1 MDGLNTV
8 DVPTINGLKQL
19 TLDQIDTSIL
29 NADTIYLEN
38 LETSNIIIDSQMI
51 LSTGSNILTNSTNIS
66 DVELSYLQG
75 CSSNIQDQFGAIS
88 GINDIVYEN
97 QSKLQYQS
105 VNETSHTTFFDG
117 NLVPEILQIPWWG
130 SITANSKTISDIE
143 LSYLDGVTS
152 NIQTQITANKN
163 NITVLTGRTQNL
175 TAILNETTFIGNLK
189 LQTGG
194 NLLVNSLTIS
204 DVELSYLDGATSNI
218 QTQLVTLQN
227 KTQNLVASAGYT
239 TSLGHIIFNPG
250 FGLLVNTK
258 FISDVELSYL
268 DGATSN
274 IQNQLNSIVST
285 DLVALQNKTQN
296 QTATSGQTTFTGNVT
311 MSQLTFGYSYQVD
324 AFTTA
329 EKTKLSW
336 LNITGTELLIN
347 QIKFLDDSVQTTAF
361 TSGQVTNIA
370 NLQDK
375 TTNLSRSGTTTNF
388 TGSVYTPILN
398 LGTEINFP
406 DSTTQ
411 TTAYIPPSPR
421 VSTRIY
427 SSSLWGTTWAFNT
440 AYDYHYTYEISGG
453 SDDVFSSGKVIKP
466 GRYMIT
472 FNAHCENLKWFN
484 KLKSQ
489 IIIKNQPSG
498 STRATSMFAGRNLGS
513 GVELSNE
520 NDVYYEVSL
529 MFDCTT
535 TLDTSF
541 AIYHEYKFASTNV
554 SGESTTFWGEVNV
567 YEI

>member
-8 DVPTINGLKQL
+8 DIPTISGLKHL
-19 TLDQIDTSIL
+19 NLDQIDTSIL
-29 NADTIYLEN
+29 NADSVYLEN
-38 LETSNIIIDSQMI
+38 LETSNIIIDNELKLSSGAYI
-51 LSTGSNILTNSTNIS
+51 LANSLIIS
-66 DVELSYLQG
+66 DTEISYLNNV
-75 CSSNIQDQFGAIS
+75 SSNIQEQLDTFNQ
-88 GINDIVYEN
+88 INSIVFTNQEKLQN
-97 QSKLQYQS
+97 QSASSFQ
-105 VNETSHTTFFDG
+105 TTFEG
-117 NLVPEILQIPWWG
+117 N
-130 SITANSKTISDIE
+130 ITIDDLTLTTGANIYVNTKTISGVE
-143 LSYLDGVTS
+143 LSYLDGATS
-152 NIQTQITANKN
+152 NIQSQINTDKS

-175 TAILNETTFIGNLK
+175 TATSGETTVIGNLR

-194 NLLVNSLTIS
+194 NLIANSLTIS
-204 DVELSYLDGATSNI
+204 AVELGYLDGVTSNI
-218 QTQLVTLQN
+218 QT
-227 KTQNLVASAGYT
+227 
-239 TSLGHIIFNPG
+239 
-250 FGLLVNTK
+250 
-258 FISDVELSYL
+258 
-268 DGATSN
+268 
-274 IQNQLNSIVST
+274 QLNSIVST

-296 QTATSGQTTFTGNVT
+296 QTASSGQTTFSGNVT

-324 AFTTA
+324 AFTTS

-347 QIKFLDDSVQTTAF
+347 QIKYLDDSIQTTAF
-361 TSGQVTNIA
+361 TSGYITNISD
-370 NLQDK
+370 LQNK
-375 TTNLSRSGTTTNF
+375 TTNLSRSGTISNF
-388 TGSVYTPILN
+388 SGSVYTPILN

-406 DSTTQ
+406 DSTVQ

-427 SSSLWGTTWAFNT
+427 SSSLWGSTWAFNT
-440 AYDYHYTYEISGG
+440 AYDGSYTYEISGG

-484 KLKSQ
+484 KLISR

-498 STRATSMFAGRNLGS
+498 SQRAASMFVGRNLGGS
-513 GVELSNE
+513 VELTNE
-520 NDVYYEVSL
+520 DDIYYEVSL

-554 SGESTTFWGEVNV
+554 SGQTTLFWGEINV